1 MMNPL
6 AVMMSENSLADQINF
21 LTEHYHYIT
30 SVIPS
35 DAHTDMRAD
44 YLENVDAVARG
55 YDGKNYNVQ
64 FKIREKGNN
73 DFILIAK
80 KLTGKSVRNNSI
92 GFTWHNVKYTFNLKS
107 ADIYVETLGNGETYI
122 LTREEINSLERCPKL
137 GLAGAITGIQPKIVY
152 ADDGSEILT
161 GDYYVF
167 INAAKI
173 KALKTAILE
182 ASFC

>member
-6 AVMMSENSLADQINF
+6 AVMMSENSLSDQINF

-35 DAHTDMRAD
+35 DAHTDIRAD

-80 KLTGKSVRNNSI
+80 KLTGKSAMDSNI
-92 GFTWHNVKYTFNLKS
+92 GFTYKGTKYTFDLRA
-107 ADIYVETLGNGETYI
+107 ADIYVETLGNGETYV
-122 LTREEINSLERCPKL
+122 LRREEINSLERLPTL
-137 GLAGAITGIQPKIVY
+137 GLAAAITGIQPKLVY
-152 ADDGSEILT
+152 DDKGNRFPT
-161 GDYYVF
+161 GDFYVF
-167 INAAKI
+167 IDGKQINS
-173 KALKTAILE
+173 LKRNILE

>member
-6 AVMMSENSLADQINF
+6 ALELSTTTIPEQIEI
-21 LTEHYHYIT
+21 LKKRLSYIAE
-30 SVIPS
+30 VYEVDGI
-35 DAHTDMRAD
+35 ANMKAD
-44 YLENVDAVARG
+44 YMENVDAYAISNDARH
-55 YDGKNYNVQ
+55 YNIQ
-64 FKIREKGNN
+64 FKIRHEGNN
-73 DFILIAK
+73 DFVLLAK

-92 GFTWHNVKYTFNLKS
+92 GFTWRNVKYTFNLKS

-137 GLAGAITGIQPKIVY
+137 GLASAITGIQPKKVY

-167 INAAKI
+167 INATKI